1 MIQGSA
7 HIISLMLMMIQ
18 GLAHIYTKQC
28 QSPWFNF
35 HGDIISSK
43 LMTCYLIKSQGKS
56 SHLQLMIQDHEAHRR
71 NFGSHGLEGQEVS
84 LVKLQQFKVKET
96 CCLTCLLQLPE
107 F

>member
-1 MIQGSA
+1 MDWAQAMIQGSA

-56 SHLQLMIQDHEAHRR
+56 SHLQLMIQDHESYRR

-84 LVKLQQFKVKET
+84 LVKLQLVV
-96 CCLTCLLQLPE
+96 
-107 F
+107 